1 METNKGAFLRIM
13 MRLERREIQKMGPHK
28 NDDEAIQEGA
38 QRKRDQTMGTLLRM
52 PMRLVG
58 RVNKAKSLLIVLMRL
73 VKREGKKRSL
83 LIVSMRL
90 VMME

>member
-52 PMRLVG
+52 PMRLV
-58 RVNKAKSLLIVLMRL
+58 RREPH
-73 VKREGKKRSL
+73 KRE
-83 LIVSMRL
+83 
-90 VMME
+90 ETTPTNNANEAC